1 METAT
6 GATAGYRKAVAGSR
20 GRTRWRRG
28 SRRTQTLPLHLMILP
43 GLLLTLIY
51 KYGPMFGIVI
61 AFQEF
66 VPIRGISGSEWVGWE
81 NFDFALS
88 FPDTMEVVINTIT
101 ISSGKII
108 FGLIAP
114 IITAL
119 LLNELRL
126 KVIKSGIQTI
136 IYLPHFLSWVIL
148 GGILIEIL
156 SPSRGI
162 IAHGFRAVGLEPIY
176 FLGDNTWF
184 PSVLVV
190 THVWKEF
197 GFGTVIYLA
206 ALTGID
212 PTLYEAAMVDG
223 ASRWRQ
229 LWNVTLPGIRP
240 IIVLVMTLSLGSIL
254 DAGFEQVLVLYS
266 PQVYD
271 SGDIIDT
278 MVYRMGLIDAQYSIA
293 TAIGLFKSVVAFILI
308 SVSYWAAYRF
318 ARYRIF

>member
-1 METAT
+1 MEIAT
-6 GATAGYRKAVAGSR
+6 GATGVQEKRR
-20 GRTRWRRG
+20 THRRLGRRAG

-43 GLLLTLIY
+43 GLILTLVY

-61 AFQEF
+61 AFQDF
-66 VPIRGISGSEWVGWE
+66 NPVRGIGGSEWVGWE
-81 NFDFALS
+81 NFDFALTL
-88 FPDTMEVVINTIT
+88 PRTMDVIINTIT
-101 ISSGKII
+101 ISSGKIA
-108 FGLIAP
+108 FGLLAP

-126 KVIKSGIQTI
+126 RIIKSSVQTI

-148 GGILIEIL
+148 GGIMIEIL

-162 IAHGFRAVGLEPIY
+162 VGNALELVGLEPVY
-176 FLGDNTWF
+176 FLGDNSWF
-184 PSVLVV
+184 PWVLIGS
-190 THVWKEF
+190 HVWKEF
-197 GFGTVIYLA
+197 GFGTIIYLA

-229 LWNVTLPGIRP
+229 MWNVTLPGIRP
-240 IIVLVMTLSLGSIL
+240 IIVLVTTLSLGSIL

-266 PQVYD
+266 PQVYE

-318 ARYRIF
+318 AQYRIF

>member
-1 METAT
+1 MGMVT
-6 GATAGYRKAVAGSR
+6 GASLQETPRA
-20 GRTRWRRG
+20 TRRLRLG
-28 SRRTQTLPLHLMILP
+28 TRSRRTQTLPLHLMILP

-51 KYGPMFGIVI
+51 KYGPIFGLVI
-61 AFQEF
+61 AFQDF
-66 VPIRGISGSEWVGWE
+66 VPVRGITGSDWVGLE
-81 NFDFALS
+81 NFRFAVDF
-88 FPDTMEVVINTIT
+88 PRTTDVIINTVT
-101 ISSGKII
+101 VSSGKIA
-108 FGLIAP
+108 FGLLAP

-126 KVIKSGIQTI
+126 KIIKSSVQTI

-162 IAHGFRAVGLEPIY
+162 VAHTFTLLGLEPIY

-184 PSVLVV
+184 PWVLVWS
-190 THVWKEF
+190 HVWKEF
-197 GFGTVIYLA
+197 GFGTIIYLA
-206 ALTGID
+206 ALTSID

-229 LWNVTLPGIRP
+229 MWNITLPGIRP
-240 IIVLVMTLSLGSIL
+240 IIVLVTTLSLGSIL

-266 PQVYD
+266 PQVYA

-293 TAIGLFKSVVAFILI
+293 TAIGLFRSVVAFVLI

-318 ARYRIF
+318 AQYRIF

>member
-1 METAT
+1 MEMT
-6 GATAGYRKAVAGSR
+6 GASPAQQVAR
-20 GRTRWRRG
+20 PARRAWWRSG
-28 SRRTQTLPLHLMILP
+28 SRRTSTLPLHLMILP
-43 GLLLTLIY
+43 GLILTLVY

-61 AFQEF
+61 AFQDF
-66 VPIRGISGSEWVGWE
+66 VPIRGVTGSEWVGLE
-81 NFDFALS
+81 NFEFALR
-88 FPDTMEVVINTIT
+88 FPDTMEVIVNTLS
-101 ISSGKII
+101 ISTGKIV

-114 IITAL
+114 IVTAL
-119 LLNELRL
+119 LLNELRH
-126 KVIKSGIQTI
+126 KVVKSGIQTI

-162 IAHGFRAVGLEPIY
+162 VASALELVGIEPIY

-184 PSVLVV
+184 PWVLIS

-206 ALTGID
+206 ALTSID

-229 LWNVTLPGIRP
+229 TWNVTLPGIRP
-240 IIVLVMTLSLGSIL
+240 IIVLVTTLSLGSIL

-266 PQVYD
+266 PQVYQ

>member
-1 METAT
+1 MDVTT
-6 GATAGYRKAVAGSR
+6 GATTAQRKARPSR
-20 GRTRWRRG
+20 RVWWRSG

-43 GLLLTLIY
+43 GLILTLIY

-61 AFQEF
+61 AFQDF
-66 VPIRGISGSEWVGWE
+66 VPIRGVTGSEWVGWE
-81 NFDFALS
+81 NFEFALR
-88 FPDTMEVVINTIT
+88 FPDTMEVIINTIS
-101 ISSGKII
+101 ISSGKIV
-108 FGLIAP
+108 FGLLAP

-119 LLNELRL
+119 LLNELRH
-126 KVIKSGIQTI
+126 KIVKSGVQTI

-162 IAHGFRAVGLEPIY
+162 VANALDVFGIEPVY

-184 PSVLVV
+184 PWVLISS
-190 THVWKEF
+190 HVWKEF

-206 ALTGID
+206 ALTSID

-229 LWNVTLPGIRP
+229 MWNVTLPGIRP
-240 IIVLVMTLSLGSIL
+240 IIVLVTTLSLGSIL

-266 PQVYD
+266 PQVYE

-293 TAIGLFKSVVAFILI
+293 TAIGLFKSVVAFVMI

-318 ARYRIF
+318 AQYRIF